1 MFSGAGDSKGR
12 PKGSW
17 RLCLVSLSKPRSGL
31 RSAHLPRNV
40 GSIWLPDLARLSVS
54 VRPSLGPLA
63 KGLIGKSPSAKITTL
78 REAAQY
84 LLALPVDTAKVIVM
98 NRSLRSSH
106 LESLAEYFCRLNS
119 HLLGPIHVLEIDDDG
134 RKGGFVEVSQRPRHF
149 ITKLAVRSG
158 WMPPTWSGDYRS

>member
-1 MFSGAGDSKGR
+1 MATLLGEPFETEVWFAIGSP
-12 PKGSW
+12 PKE
-17 RLCLVSLSKPRSGL
+17 RRF
-31 RSAHLPRNV
+31 
-40 GSIWLPDLARLSVS
+40 DLASRSRSIVCECKAFTWTAS
-54 VRPSLGPLA
+54 GNV
-63 KGLIGKSPSAKITTL
+63 PSAKITTL